1 MGAGASLFLK
11 RTPRVLISFLVSY
24 SINMFGKV
32 SISIIGEVLIIELRE
47 VVIIELR
54 EVVMIEQSRLIGN
67 IVKSTFMLLM
77 EARAVCALLSP
88 TLLCRMS
95 QQAKLSNMHRQYM
108 HSCKALH
115 WQV

>member
-47 VVIIELR
+47 VV
-54 EVVMIEQSRLIGN
+54 MIEQSRLIGN
-67 IVKSTFMLLM
+67 IEK
-77 EARAVCALLSP
+77 
-88 TLLCRMS
+88 
-95 QQAKLSNMHRQYM
+95 
-108 HSCKALH
+108 
-115 WQV
+115 

>member
-32 SISIIGEVLIIELRE
+32 SISIIGEVL
-47 VVIIELR
+47 IIELR

>member
-11 RTPRVLISFLVSY
+11 RTPKVLISFLVSY

-32 SISIIGEVLIIELRE
+32 SISIIGEVL
-47 VVIIELR
+47 IIELR

-95 QQAKLSNMHRQYM
+95 QQAKLRNMHRQYM
-108 HSCKALH
+108 HSCRALH

>member
-32 SISIIGEVLIIELRE
+32 SISINGEVLIIK
-47 VVIIELR
+47 LR
-54 EVVMIEQSRLIGN
+54 EVVMIEKSRLIGN

-77 EARAVCALLSP
+77 EARAVYAL
-88 TLLCRMS
+88 
-95 QQAKLSNMHRQYM
+95 
-108 HSCKALH
+108 
-115 WQV
+115 

>member
-32 SISIIGEVLIIELRE
+32 SISINGEVLIIK
-47 VVIIELR
+47 LR
-54 EVVMIEQSRLIGN
+54 EVVMIEKSRLIGN

-95 QQAKLSNMHRQYM
+95 QQAKLRNMHSMHRQYM

>member
-24 SINMFGKV
+24 FINMFGKV
-32 SISIIGEVLIIELRE
+32 SIFIIGEVLIIELRE
-47 VVIIELR
+47 VV
-54 EVVMIEQSRLIGN
+54 SRLIGN

-95 QQAKLSNMHRQYM
+95 QQAKLRNMHRQYM
-108 HSCKALH
+108 RSCRALH

>member
-11 RTPRVLISFLVSY
+11 RTPRILISFLVSY

-47 VVIIELR
+47 VV
-54 EVVMIEQSRLIGN
+54 MIEQSRLIGN
-67 IVKSTFMLLM
+67 IVKSPFMLLM
-77 EARAVCALLSP
+77 ETRAVCALLSP